1 MRAWRRNGGSGVGLS
16 SLLWAGLLIV
26 SACQG
31 VPGPQAKTDEPS
43 FSPKEGMAVAQRELN
58 AELRG
63 PTGAASLEGAPLSLG
78 PVVPLPQPPISSQ
91 KTPEP
96 SPQRTASAGSI
107 GSSSSQEGIKVLQR
121 DPAGCTWVEAT
132 GTASFGQ
139 NDTRHQAKAQAVSD
153 ARAKA
158 IEGFLGVKVQDRFMN
173 FQQESSLKG
182 QVQLTESLL
191 RVTQLGRILKEKVLR
206 SGPQDVGDCAGCQFT
221 AYIQTCIVPLSDT
234 GDKNFQTN
242 LTLNRATFVDGDEGV
257 MQVTVTKDAYVYIYS
272 VELDWNAGLLFPN
285 DYAGDNHLKAGETLT
300 FPSEEL
306 RRKGQKV
313 LARLPSGAKVSAEM
327 IRVIVSKVPL
337 PRDLYDPRAQQ
348 RERATDRA
356 VTEIE
361 GTGSFLNLLH
371 KLHRSDIE
379 WIEDAQAFTI
389 HQR

>member
-1 MRAWRRNGGSGVGLS
+1 MRAWRRNGGSRGGLS
-16 SLLWAGLLIV
+16 SLLWACLLIV
-26 SACQG
+26 SACQA
-31 VPGPQAKTDEPS
+31 VPGPQAKNDEPS
-43 FSPKEGMAVAQRELN
+43 SSPKEGMAVAQRELN

-63 PTGAASLEGAPLSLG
+63 TTGTASLEGPPPSPGPVAPLL
-78 PVVPLPQPPISSQ
+78 QPPMSWQ
-91 KTPEP
+91 KAPER
-96 SPQRTASAGSI
+96 SPQRAASAGSI

-121 DPAGCTWVEAT
+121 DPAGCTWVEAV

-221 AYIQTCIVPLSDT
+221 AHIQTCIVPLSDT

-337 PRDLYDPRAQQ
+337 PRDLYDPQMQQ